1 MAAALQRLWQR
12 LWRRLRPTPLRVE
25 LDVVEQWMLLLLFRS
40 VEAPANVLAE
50 EARTQRRT
58 ATEAQIRV
66 ALMRLESLGLTARVS
81 RPAGGGPDV
90 STTAARFYRL
100 TSRGRR
106 LRRVVPAEP
115 RSGLRVHL

>member
-1 MAAALQRLWQR
+1 MAAALQRFWQR
-12 LWRRLRPTPLRVE
+12 LWRRRRPSPLRVE
-25 LDVVEQWMLLLLFRS
+25 LDVVEQWMLLVLFRS
-40 VEAPANVLAE
+40 AEAPASVLAE
-50 EARTQRRT
+50 EARTQRGT

-66 ALMRLESLGLTARVS
+66 ALTRLESLGLTARGS

-90 STTAARFYRL
+90 ATTARSYRL
-100 TSRGRR
+100 TPRGRR